1 MNQLSKDV
9 KTHVIVTF
17 NGAGHFITSEQND
30 KLVNIGL
37 DDLFEVNDA
46 GEKIKGSAIAEVMTV
61 AKYYET
67 YPKRMSHNYG
77 QPPTPLPP
85 DQPFVYKTIDQK
97 MSERKSWL
105 EAGLR
110 GLKKAQAKFRA
121 EGRPS
126 PNCDL
131 MIRDMEKRIANFKEN
146 PSLT

>member
-1 MNQLSKDV
+1 MTQDLTTKV
-9 KTHVIVTF
+9 KTHVIITYTKSH
-17 NGAGHFITSEQND
+17 HFITAGQQAA
-30 KLVNIGL
+30 LVNLSGDQFIEIDG
-37 DDLFEVNDA
+37 N
-46 GEKIKGSAIAEVMTV
+46 KIRGSSIAEIMTME
-61 AKYYET
+61 KYRET
-67 YPKRMSHNYG
+67 YPEKAPYNYG

-85 DQPFVYKTIDQK
+85 DARILYKSVEQK

-126 PNCDL
+126 PNCDE
-131 MIRDMEKRIANFKEN
+131 MIRRLEKKIQDFKES